1 MNHIFKVV
9 FNPSLGIFVAVPE
22 FAKSRR
28 KSSAATVGSAKS
40 LTFSN
45 KIFSLTALAAGIM
58 LSSSAWAESTLEGTA
73 GNNQQSVAIGY
84 QTTASGDQAT
94 ALAALHFIL
103 ESAVHFENSR
113 VGTNQATNTVGAP
126 NRYTPTIAEE
136 AAVEGALS
144 TVFGTRATASGIASV
159 ALGAETSATNE
170 GSFAA
175 AAGAKSTG
183 VSSVAIGTAAK
194 ASENQAIA
202 IGSNATATGLQSIA
216 IGVGNQVSGNQAG
229 AFGDP
234 SIVAGNASY
243 TFGNDNAVGSTS
255 QNAFVLGHNNQIGAT
270 ATYNANGKLLPALGL
285 TDTAAVNSSTA
296 IGSNNYINTS
306 STYVLGS
313 GINTVTNTATG
324 ARNPIGDTIAN
335 SVYLGDNST
344 AVAGAA
350 VGTKNLAQDGSVGTT
365 TTAGDKGKVEI
376 ATVNGVSY
384 GGFAG
389 ATSDGV
395 ISVGAS
401 GKERRIP
408 NVAAGEISATSTDA
422 INGSQ
427 LYMVAKG
434 TLEQMPV
441 VYTNQNGNK
450 VFKQSD
456 GRFTDANG
464 NAYASANI
472 IASMQNANGSTTAP
486 TVLSNVASNLPATY
500 NNDAYNKNNVPVT
513 KSQTLSDDVNVNN
526 AATIGDVL
534 NAGWNLQGNGNA
546 VDFVKAYDT
555 VNFVDGNATTAT
567 VKATPDGKVSTVKYD
582 VKVDGSTIKIVDGKL
597 TVATA
602 KNYFHINPENREVN
616 AKDTNNLDAVDSVGN
631 ATGAY
636 ALAAGYQAQSSG
648 NSSTAV
654 GKESR
659 AIAAYATAFGN
670 KAWSSG
676 NNSTALGSGSRATGG
691 GSLAVGTAAQSSGN
705 SSTAVG
711 RESQATGDYATA
723 FGNDAWSFGNNGTA
737 LGSGS
742 RAMKGGS
749 LAVGNSAQSQ
759 AFNAAAIGSGAS
771 IYKNGSRAVAIGAQ
785 ANSDHA
791 NAVALGSGSATNA
804 AVGTNNATVNRLT
817 YSGFAGESPIAT
829 VSVGNDTQ
837 KRTITNVAAGRIAA
851 DSTDAING
859 SQLYMTNDVLG
870 NLANSVV
877 KNFGGDAALN
887 PKKQGD
893 IIFTNIGGTGQ
904 NNIHD
909 AIKFATTTVKAG
921 KNTTVNKT
929 NAANEY
935 TVNAWDTTVSAKA
948 NGGVNI
954 TPTINNTNM
963 SRAYELSVNV
973 DNSSIKIVDGKLTVN
988 TDNLPKTKDTVTIV
1002 QSEDKSV
1009 TVSKQTNDQDGNAV
1023 FNIAVAKANVNTD
1036 NSGKIINNNTGNT
1049 FVTGDN
1055 LANALNKAGWNA
1067 TAGSGVNGGK
1077 VSGASSELINFG
1089 ETLTFDAGKNMAL
1102 VQNGNRFTYATKDEV
1117 EFTKVST
1124 NTIEVPVDGGGKV
1137 SINNNGINAGG
1148 KTIGGADN
1156 GLKDKDGNVVNLNDG
1171 NVVKTNVVNVG
1182 DLQTVVNNI
1191 NTDISAAK
1199 TEVQAGSNTQVSST
1213 QGANGQT
1220 VYTVHADKAV
1230 TAAGSGMTVAENT
1243 LSDAN
1248 GTKTTTYTVSANVD
1262 GNTIKIDGGKIT
1274 ANTGKV
1280 SINTDGSIS
1289 VNNADKGKLATVDE
1303 VSNTLN
1309 NAGWNVQG
1317 NGVQKDLVNAGDS
1330 VNFVNGRG
1338 TTVNVEST
1346 NGKNTTIKIDSP
1358 LAYVNSNL
1366 ADQSTPSDTVAIQ
1379 GKGNNPVQISNVASG
1394 VRDDVTVSNPAAP
1407 SAADKTAIA
1416 NAINNAGGNTLNNAV
1431 NVGDLQA
1438 VMQNVNTVVT
1448 KNITN
1453 QVTNNIVNNIIGTD
1467 PILTYDVQGQTE
1479 KHNITLKEAINNMN
1493 AEGIRFFH
1501 TNDGKN
1507 YNSGSFI
1514 NTEDSSAV
1522 GSYATAIGVKS
1533 SASGSNAIAMGNGA
1547 QATGNN
1553 SISIG
1558 TGNLVSG
1565 NNSAAIGDPS
1575 VIQGDNSYSI
1585 GNNNAINQQSQN
1597 VFVMGNNVQI
1607 GSGVGTMQTVA
1618 TMKWDVAA
1626 GKYVQETHQIKVY
1639 DGDMSNAVA
1648 LGNATKV
1655 EVKDGVALGAN
1666 SAATRAGMTATAT
1679 SSAQIGGA
1687 VGTVYNGSTV
1697 FVTPGASAQA
1707 RQEVL
1712 ATAQNTLGAV
1722 AVGSE
1727 TQNRQIT
1734 GVAAG
1739 SRDNDAVNVAQL
1751 RSVQS
1756 ANNNAINYLDQR
1768 IGDVNANANAGTAAA
1783 MATAGLP
1790 QAYLPGKSMIAVG
1803 TSLYRGEMGYAV
1815 GVSSI
1820 SDGGN
1825 WIIKGTA
1832 NGNSRG
1838 HFGASAAIGYQW

>member
-9 FNPSLGIFVAVPE
+9 FNPSLDIFVAVPE
-22 FAKSRR
+22 FAKSQGKQSSFGIARTSLRLFKLTALSAAFAALGVAIPAWAGNNVAGQYNTVGGMGNSIIGNYNVVSPKDGDSVNQSVVIGNSNTVGATVVR
-28 KSSAATVGSAKS
+28 KDESTNGTPYVSVAVVGGDGDARSNVVIGVNNTINSARNSILLGRGVNVAVGANNALAFGLNTRVNAENGVALGAKAAANAQAGDVALGAQSATQTVASTTTATVGSFTYSGFAGTAPTS
-40 LTFSN
+40 TVSIGNSGAERTLTN
-45 KIFSLTALAAGIM
+45 LAAGRI
-58 LSSSAWAESTLEGTA
+58 
-73 GNNQQSVAIGY
+73 
-84 QTTASGDQAT
+84 
-94 ALAALHFIL
+94 AA
-103 ESAVHFENSR
+103 
-113 VGTNQATNTVGAP
+113 
-126 NRYTPTIAEE
+126 
-136 AAVEGALS
+136 
-144 TVFGTRATASGIASV
+144 
-159 ALGAETSATNE
+159 
-170 GSFAA
+170 
-175 AAGAKSTG
+175 
-183 VSSVAIGTAAK
+183 
-194 ASENQAIA
+194 
-202 IGSNATATGLQSIA
+202 
-216 IGVGNQVSGNQAG
+216 
-229 AFGDP
+229 D
-234 SIVAGNASY
+234 
-243 TFGNDNAVGSTS
+243 
-255 QNAFVLGHNNQIGAT
+255 
-270 ATYNANGKLLPALGL
+270 
-285 TDTAAVNSSTA
+285 
-296 IGSNNYINTS
+296 
-306 STYVLGS
+306 
-313 GINTVTNTATG
+313 
-324 ARNPIGDTIAN
+324 
-335 SVYLGDNST
+335 
-344 AVAGAA
+344 
-350 VGTKNLAQDGSVGTT
+350 
-365 TTAGDKGKVEI
+365 
-376 ATVNGVSY
+376 
-384 GGFAG
+384 
-389 ATSDGV
+389 
-395 ISVGAS
+395 
-401 GKERRIP
+401 
-408 NVAAGEISATSTDA
+408 STDA

-427 LYMVAKG
+427 LYM
-434 TLEQMPV
+434 
-441 VYTNQNGNK
+441 TN
-450 VFKQSD
+450 
-456 GRFTDANG
+456 
-464 NAYASANI
+464 
-472 IASMQNANGSTTAP
+472 
-486 TVLSNVASNLPATY
+486 
-500 NNDAYNKNNVPVT
+500 
-513 KSQTLSDDVNVNN
+513 
-526 AATIGDVL
+526 DVL
-534 NAGWNLQGNGNA
+534 GNLANSVVENFGGDAALNPKKQGDITFTNIGGTGQNNIHDA
-546 VDFVKAYDT
+546 IKF
-555 VNFVDGNATTAT
+555 ATTT
-567 VKATPDGKVSTVKYD
+567 VKAGSNTTVNKTKAANEYTVNAWDTTVSAKTNGGVNITPTINGTDMTRAYELSVN
-582 VKVDGSTIKIVDGKL
+582 VDNSSIKIVDGKL

-676 NNSTALGSGSRATGG
+676 NNSTALGSGSRAMKE
-691 GSLAVGTAAQSSGN
+691 GSLAVGVAAQSSGN
-705 SSTAVG
+705 RSTAVG

-759 AFNAAAIGSGAS
+759 AFTATAIGSGAS
-771 IYKNGSRAVAIGAQ
+771 IYENGSRAVAIGAQ
-785 ANSDHA
+785 ANSNHA
-791 NAVALGSGSATNA
+791 NAVALGSGSATDA
-804 AVGTNNATVNRLT
+804 AVGTNNATVGSFT
-817 YSGFAGESPIAT
+817 YSGFAGNAPTST
-829 VSVGNDTQ
+829 VSIGNSGAE
-837 KRTITNVAAGRIAA
+837 RTLTNLAAGRIAA

-877 KNFGGDAALN
+877 ENFGGDAALN

-893 IIFTNIGGTGQ
+893 ITFTNIGGTGQ

-921 KNTTVNKT
+921 SNTTVNKT
-929 NAANEY
+929 KAANEY
-935 TVNAWDTTVSAKA
+935 TVNAWDTTVSAKT

-954 TPTINNTNM
+954 TPTINGTDM
-963 SRAYELSVNV
+963 TRAYELSVNV

-988 TDNLPKTKDTVTIV
+988 TDSLPKTKDTVTIV

-1023 FNIAVAKANVNTD
+1023 FDIAVAKANVNTD

-1055 LANALNKAGWNA
+1055 LADALNKAGWNA
-1067 TAGSGVNGGK
+1067 TAGSGVNGGT

-1117 EFTKVST
+1117 NFNSV
-1124 NTIEVPVDGGGKV
+1124 TIPTDITGQSVV
-1137 SINNNGINAGG
+1137 INKDGINAGG
-1148 KTIGGADN
+1148 KTIGGADS
-1156 GLKDKDGNVVNLNDG
+1156 GLKDKDGNVVDLNDG

-1280 SINTDGSIS
+1280 SINTDGSTT

-1317 NGVQKDLVNAGDS
+1317 NGVQKDLINAGNS

-1338 TTVNVEST
+1338 TTVSVDNT
-1346 NGKNTTIKIDSP
+1346 DGKNTTIKVDSP

-1394 VRDDVTVSNPAAP
+1394 VREDVTVSNPAAP

-1479 KHNITLKEAINNMN
+1479 KRNITLKEAINNMN

-1618 TMKWDVAA
+1618 TMKWDAAA

-1687 VGTVYNGSTV
+1687 VGTVYKGSTV

-1803 TSLYRGEMGYAV
+1803 TSVYRGEMGYAL

>member
-22 FAKSRR
+22 FAKSQG
-28 KSSAATVGSAKS
+28 KQSSFGIARTSLRLFKLTALSAAFAALGVAIPAWAGNNVAGQSNTVGGMGNSIVGNFNVVSPDGDSVNQSVVIGNSNTVGATAVREDETTNGTPYVGAATTVGGDGDARSNVVIGVNNTINSARNSILLGRGVNVAVGANNALAFGLNTRVNAENGVALGANAAAAQAGDVALGAQSATQTVASTTTATVGSFTYSGFAGTAPTS
-40 LTFSN
+40 TVSIGNSGAERTLTN
-45 KIFSLTALAAGIM
+45 LAAG
-58 LSSSAWAESTLEGTA
+58 
-73 GNNQQSVAIGY
+73 
-84 QTTASGDQAT
+84 
-94 ALAALHFIL
+94 
-103 ESAVHFENSR
+103 
-113 VGTNQATNTVGAP
+113 
-126 NRYTPTIAEE
+126 
-136 AAVEGALS
+136 
-144 TVFGTRATASGIASV
+144 
-159 ALGAETSATNE
+159 
-170 GSFAA
+170 
-175 AAGAKSTG
+175 
-183 VSSVAIGTAAK
+183 
-194 ASENQAIA
+194 
-202 IGSNATATGLQSIA
+202 
-216 IGVGNQVSGNQAG
+216 
-229 AFGDP
+229 
-234 SIVAGNASY
+234 
-243 TFGNDNAVGSTS
+243 
-255 QNAFVLGHNNQIGAT
+255 
-270 ATYNANGKLLPALGL
+270 
-285 TDTAAVNSSTA
+285 
-296 IGSNNYINTS
+296 
-306 STYVLGS
+306 
-313 GINTVTNTATG
+313 
-324 ARNPIGDTIAN
+324 
-335 SVYLGDNST
+335 
-344 AVAGAA
+344 
-350 VGTKNLAQDGSVGTT
+350 
-365 TTAGDKGKVEI
+365 
-376 ATVNGVSY
+376 
-384 GGFAG
+384 
-389 ATSDGV
+389 
-395 ISVGAS
+395 
-401 GKERRIP
+401 RIT
-408 NVAAGEISATSTDA
+408 ATSTDA

-427 LYMVAKG
+427 LYMTNDILSNLASS
-434 TLEQMPV
+434 V
-441 VYTNQNGNK
+441 VENFG
-450 VFKQSD
+450 
-456 GRFTDANG
+456 G
-464 NAYASANI
+464 NAALNPKKQGDI
-472 IASMQNANGSTTAP
+472 TFTN
-486 TVLSNVASNLPATY
+486 
-500 NNDAYNKNNVPVT
+500 
-513 KSQTLSDDVNVNN
+513 
-526 AATIGDVL
+526 IGDTGQ
-534 NAGWNLQGNGNA
+534 NNIHDAIK
-546 VDFVKAYDT
+546 F
-555 VNFVDGNATTAT
+555 ATTT
-567 VKATPDGKVSTVKYD
+567 VKAGNNTTVNKTKTANEYTVNAWDTTVSAKNNGGVNITPTINDTNMTRAYELSVN
-582 VKVDGSTIKIVDGKL
+582 VDNSSIKIVDGKL

-616 AKDTNNLDAVDSVGN
+616 ATDTNNLDAVDSVGN

-654 GKESR
+654 GKGSR

-670 KAWSSG
+670 EAWSFG

-691 GSLAVGTAAQSSGN
+691 DSLAVGVAAQSSGN
-705 SSTAVG
+705 RSTAVG
-711 RESQATGDYATA
+711 KESQAKGNYATA

-742 RAMKGGS
+742 RAIGGGS
-749 LAVGNSAQSQ
+749 LAVGASAQSQ
-759 AFNAAAIGSGAS
+759 AFHAAAIGSGAS
-771 IYKNGSRAVAIGAQ
+771 IYKNGSRAVAIGTQ
-785 ANSDHA
+785 ASSNHA

-804 AVGTNNATVNRLT
+804 AVGTNKATVNSLT
-817 YSGFAGESPIAT
+817 YSGFAGGVSPIAT

-859 SQLYMTNDVLG
+859 SQLYATQNVLG
-870 NLANSVV
+870 NVA
-877 KNFGGDAALN
+877 KTTKDIIGGNTTLN
-887 PKKQGD
+887 PNTGELSV
-893 IIFTNIGGTGQ
+893 TNIGNTGK

-921 KNTTVNKT
+921 NNTTVNKT
-929 NAANEY
+929 KTANEY
-935 TVNAWDTTVSAKA
+935 TVNAWDTTVSAKN

-954 TPTINNTNM
+954 TPTINDTNM
-963 SRAYELSVNV
+963 TRAYELSVNV

-988 TDNLPKTKDTVTIV
+988 TDNLPKIKDTVTIV

-1023 FNIAVAKANVNTD
+1023 FDIAVAKANVNTD

-1055 LANALNKAGWNA
+1055 LANVLNQVGWNA

-1148 KTIGGADN
+1148 KTITGADS
-1156 GLKDKDGNVVNLNDG
+1156 GLKDKDGNAVNLNDA

-1280 SINTDGSIS
+1280 SSNTDGSTS

-1309 NAGWNVQG
+1309 NVGWNVQG

-1338 TTVNVEST
+1338 TTVNVENT
-1346 NGKNTTIKIDSP
+1346 NGKNTTIKVDSP
-1358 LAYVNSNL
+1358 LAYINSNL

-1607 GSGVGTMQTVA
+1607 GNGIGTMQTVA
-1618 TMKWDVAA
+1618 TMKWDAAA

-1687 VGTVYNGSTV
+1687 VGTVYQGSTV

-1756 ANNNAINYLDQR
+1756 ANNNAINYLVQR

-1790 QAYLPGKSMIAVG
+1790 QAYLPGKNMIAVG
-1803 TSLYRGEMGYAV
+1803 TSVYRGEMGYAV

>member
-9 FNPSLGIFVAVPE
+9 FNPSLDIFVAVPE
-22 FAKSRR
+22 FAKSQGKQSSFGIARTSLRLFKLTALSAAFAALGVAIPAWAGNNVAGQYNTVGGMGNSIIGNYNVVSPKDGDSVNQSVVIGNSNTVGATVVR
-28 KSSAATVGSAKS
+28 KDESTNGTPYVSVAVVGGDGDARSNVVIGVNNTINSARNSILLGRGVNVAVGANNALAFGLNTRVNAENGVALGAKAAANAQAGDVALGAQSATQTVASTTTATVGSFTYSGFAGTAPTS
-40 LTFSN
+40 TVSIGNSGAERTLTN
-45 KIFSLTALAAGIM
+45 LAAGRI
-58 LSSSAWAESTLEGTA
+58 
-73 GNNQQSVAIGY
+73 
-84 QTTASGDQAT
+84 
-94 ALAALHFIL
+94 AA
-103 ESAVHFENSR
+103 
-113 VGTNQATNTVGAP
+113 
-126 NRYTPTIAEE
+126 
-136 AAVEGALS
+136 
-144 TVFGTRATASGIASV
+144 
-159 ALGAETSATNE
+159 
-170 GSFAA
+170 
-175 AAGAKSTG
+175 
-183 VSSVAIGTAAK
+183 
-194 ASENQAIA
+194 
-202 IGSNATATGLQSIA
+202 
-216 IGVGNQVSGNQAG
+216 
-229 AFGDP
+229 D
-234 SIVAGNASY
+234 
-243 TFGNDNAVGSTS
+243 
-255 QNAFVLGHNNQIGAT
+255 
-270 ATYNANGKLLPALGL
+270 
-285 TDTAAVNSSTA
+285 
-296 IGSNNYINTS
+296 
-306 STYVLGS
+306 
-313 GINTVTNTATG
+313 
-324 ARNPIGDTIAN
+324 
-335 SVYLGDNST
+335 
-344 AVAGAA
+344 
-350 VGTKNLAQDGSVGTT
+350 
-365 TTAGDKGKVEI
+365 
-376 ATVNGVSY
+376 
-384 GGFAG
+384 
-389 ATSDGV
+389 
-395 ISVGAS
+395 
-401 GKERRIP
+401 
-408 NVAAGEISATSTDA
+408 STDA

-427 LYMVAKG
+427 LYM
-434 TLEQMPV
+434 
-441 VYTNQNGNK
+441 TN
-450 VFKQSD
+450 
-456 GRFTDANG
+456 
-464 NAYASANI
+464 
-472 IASMQNANGSTTAP
+472 
-486 TVLSNVASNLPATY
+486 
-500 NNDAYNKNNVPVT
+500 
-513 KSQTLSDDVNVNN
+513 
-526 AATIGDVL
+526 DVL
-534 NAGWNLQGNGNA
+534 GNLANSVVKNFGGDAALNPKKQGDITFTNIGGTGQNNIHDA
-546 VDFVKAYDT
+546 IKF
-555 VNFVDGNATTAT
+555 ATTT
-567 VKATPDGKVSTVKYD
+567 VKAGNNTTVNKAKAANEYTVNAWDTTVSAKTDGGVNITPTINDTNMSRAYELSVN
-582 VKVDGSTIKIVDGKL
+582 VDNSSIKIVDGKL

-676 NNSTALGSGSRATGG
+676 NNSTALGSGSRAMKE
-691 GSLAVGTAAQSSGN
+691 GSLAVGVAAQSSGN
-705 SSTAVG
+705 RSTAVG

-759 AFNAAAIGSGAS
+759 AFTATAIGSGAS
-771 IYKNGSRAVAIGAQ
+771 IYENGSRAVAIGAQ
-785 ANSDHA
+785 ANSNHA
-791 NAVALGSGSATNA
+791 NAVALGSGSATDA
-804 AVGTNNATVNRLT
+804 AVGTNNATVGSFT
-817 YSGFAGESPIAT
+817 YSGFAGNAPTST
-829 VSVGNDTQ
+829 VSIGNSGAE
-837 KRTITNVAAGRIAA
+837 RTLTNLAAGRIAA

-877 KNFGGDAALN
+877 ENFGGDAALN

-893 IIFTNIGGTGQ
+893 ITFTNIGGTGQ

-921 KNTTVNKT
+921 SNTTVNKT
-929 NAANEY
+929 KAANEY
-935 TVNAWDTTVSAKA
+935 TVNAWDTTVSAKT

-954 TPTINNTNM
+954 TPTINGTDM
-963 SRAYELSVNV
+963 TRAYELSVNV

-988 TDNLPKTKDTVTIV
+988 TDSLPKTKDTVTIV

-1023 FNIAVAKANVNTD
+1023 FDIAVAKANVNTD

-1055 LANALNKAGWNA
+1055 LADALNKAGWNA
-1067 TAGSGVNGGK
+1067 TAGSGVNGGT

-1117 EFTKVST
+1117 NFNSV
-1124 NTIEVPVDGGGKV
+1124 TIPTDITGQSVV
-1137 SINNNGINAGG
+1137 INKDGINAGG
-1148 KTIGGADN
+1148 KTIGGADS
-1156 GLKDKDGNVVNLNDG
+1156 GLKDKDGNVVDLNDG

-1280 SINTDGSIS
+1280 SINTDGSTT

-1317 NGVQKDLVNAGDS
+1317 NGVQKDLINAGNS

-1338 TTVNVEST
+1338 TTVSVDNT
-1346 NGKNTTIKIDSP
+1346 DGKNTTIKVDSP

-1394 VRDDVTVSNPAAP
+1394 VREDVTVSNPAAP

-1479 KHNITLKEAINNMN
+1479 KRNITLKEAINNMN

-1618 TMKWDVAA
+1618 TMKWDAAA

-1687 VGTVYNGSTV
+1687 VGTVYKGSTV

-1803 TSLYRGEMGYAV
+1803 TSVYRGEMGYAL

>member
-9 FNPSLGIFVAVPE
+9 FNPSLDIFVAVPE
-22 FAKSRR
+22 FAKSQGKQSSFGIARTSLRLFKLTALSAAFAALGVAIPAWAGNNVAGQYNTVGGMGNSIIGNYNVVSPKDGDSVNQSVVIGNSNTVGATVVR
-28 KSSAATVGSAKS
+28 KDESTNGTPYVSVAVVGGDGDARSNVVIGVNNTINSARNSILLGRGVNVAVGANNALAFGLNTRVNAENGVALGAKAAANAQAGDVALGAQSATQTVASTTTATVGSFTYSGFAGTAPTS
-40 LTFSN
+40 TVSIGNSGAERTLTN
-45 KIFSLTALAAGIM
+45 LAAGRI
-58 LSSSAWAESTLEGTA
+58 
-73 GNNQQSVAIGY
+73 
-84 QTTASGDQAT
+84 
-94 ALAALHFIL
+94 AA
-103 ESAVHFENSR
+103 
-113 VGTNQATNTVGAP
+113 
-126 NRYTPTIAEE
+126 
-136 AAVEGALS
+136 
-144 TVFGTRATASGIASV
+144 
-159 ALGAETSATNE
+159 
-170 GSFAA
+170 
-175 AAGAKSTG
+175 
-183 VSSVAIGTAAK
+183 
-194 ASENQAIA
+194 
-202 IGSNATATGLQSIA
+202 
-216 IGVGNQVSGNQAG
+216 
-229 AFGDP
+229 D
-234 SIVAGNASY
+234 
-243 TFGNDNAVGSTS
+243 
-255 QNAFVLGHNNQIGAT
+255 
-270 ATYNANGKLLPALGL
+270 
-285 TDTAAVNSSTA
+285 
-296 IGSNNYINTS
+296 
-306 STYVLGS
+306 
-313 GINTVTNTATG
+313 
-324 ARNPIGDTIAN
+324 
-335 SVYLGDNST
+335 
-344 AVAGAA
+344 
-350 VGTKNLAQDGSVGTT
+350 
-365 TTAGDKGKVEI
+365 
-376 ATVNGVSY
+376 
-384 GGFAG
+384 
-389 ATSDGV
+389 
-395 ISVGAS
+395 
-401 GKERRIP
+401 
-408 NVAAGEISATSTDA
+408 STDA

-427 LYMVAKG
+427 LYM
-434 TLEQMPV
+434 
-441 VYTNQNGNK
+441 TN
-450 VFKQSD
+450 
-456 GRFTDANG
+456 
-464 NAYASANI
+464 
-472 IASMQNANGSTTAP
+472 
-486 TVLSNVASNLPATY
+486 
-500 NNDAYNKNNVPVT
+500 
-513 KSQTLSDDVNVNN
+513 
-526 AATIGDVL
+526 DVL
-534 NAGWNLQGNGNA
+534 GNLANSVVENFGGDAALNPKKQGDITFTNIGGTGQNNIHDA
-546 VDFVKAYDT
+546 IKF
-555 VNFVDGNATTAT
+555 ATTT
-567 VKATPDGKVSTVKYD
+567 VKAGNNTTVNKAKAANEYTVNAWDTTVSAKTDGGVNITPTINDTNMSRAYELSVN
-582 VKVDGSTIKIVDGKL
+582 VDNSSIKIVDGKL

-676 NNSTALGSGSRATGG
+676 NNSTALGSGSRAMKE
-691 GSLAVGTAAQSSGN
+691 GSLAVGVAAQSSGN
-705 SSTAVG
+705 RSTAVG

-759 AFNAAAIGSGAS
+759 AFTATAIGSGAS
-771 IYKNGSRAVAIGAQ
+771 IYENGSRAVAIGAQ
-785 ANSDHA
+785 ANSNHA
-791 NAVALGSGSATNA
+791 NAVALGSGSATDA
-804 AVGTNNATVNRLT
+804 AVGTNNATVGSFT
-817 YSGFAGESPIAT
+817 YSGFAGNAPTST
-829 VSVGNDTQ
+829 VSIGNSGAE
-837 KRTITNVAAGRIAA
+837 RTLTNLAAGRIAA

-877 KNFGGDAALN
+877 ENFGGDAALN

-893 IIFTNIGGTGQ
+893 ITFTNIGGTGQ

-921 KNTTVNKT
+921 NNTTVNKAK
-929 NAANEY
+929 AANEY
-935 TVNAWDTTVSAKA
+935 TVNAWDTTVSAKTD
-948 NGGVNI
+948 GGVNI
-954 TPTINNTNM
+954 TPTINDTNM

-988 TDNLPKTKDTVTIV
+988 TDSLPKTKDTVTIV

-1023 FNIAVAKANVNTD
+1023 FDIAVAKANVNTD

-1055 LANALNKAGWNA
+1055 LADALNKAGWNA
-1067 TAGSGVNGGK
+1067 TAGSGVNGGT

-1117 EFTKVST
+1117 NFNSV
-1124 NTIEVPVDGGGKV
+1124 TIPTDITGQSVV
-1137 SINNNGINAGG
+1137 INKDGINAGG
-1148 KTIGGADN
+1148 KTIGGADS
-1156 GLKDKDGNVVNLNDG
+1156 GLKDKDGNVVDLNDG

-1280 SINTDGSIS
+1280 SINTDGSTT

-1317 NGVQKDLVNAGDS
+1317 NGVQKDLINAGNS

-1338 TTVNVEST
+1338 TTVSVDNT
-1346 NGKNTTIKIDSP
+1346 DGKNTTIKVDSP

-1394 VRDDVTVSNPAAP
+1394 VREDVTVSNPAAP

-1479 KHNITLKEAINNMN
+1479 KRNITLKEAINNMN

-1618 TMKWDVAA
+1618 TMKWDAAA

-1687 VGTVYNGSTV
+1687 VGTVYKGSTV

-1803 TSLYRGEMGYAV
+1803 TSVYRGEMGYAL

>member
-22 FAKSRR
+22 FAKSQG
-28 KSSAATVGSAKS
+28 KQSSFGIARTSLRLFKLTALSAAFAALGVAIPAWAGNNATGNNATGNDATGNNATGNFNTVGGAGNSIVGNYNVVSPNGDSVSQSVVIGSSNTVGATAVRGKETYVGTPYSGAATVGGGNDARNNVVIGVNNTINSARNS
-40 LTFSN
+40 ILLGRGVN
-45 KIFSLTALAAGIM
+45 VAVGANNALAFG
-58 LSSSAWAESTLEGTA
+58 LNTRVNAENG
-73 GNNQQSVAIGY
+73 
-84 QTTASGDQAT
+84 
-94 ALAALHFIL
+94 
-103 ESAVHFENSR
+103 
-113 VGTNQATNTVGAP
+113 
-126 NRYTPTIAEE
+126 
-136 AAVEGALS
+136 
-144 TVFGTRATASGIASV
+144 V
-159 ALGAETSATNE
+159 ALGAKAAANAQAGDVALGAQSATQ
-170 GSFAA
+170 
-175 AAGAKSTG
+175 T
-183 VSSVAIGTAAK
+183 VA
-194 ASENQAIA
+194 S
-202 IGSNATATGLQSIA
+202 
-216 IGVGNQVSGNQAG
+216 
-229 AFGDP
+229 
-234 SIVAGNASY
+234 
-243 TFGNDNAVGSTS
+243 
-255 QNAFVLGHNNQIGAT
+255 
-270 ATYNANGKLLPALGL
+270 
-285 TDTAAVNSSTA
+285 
-296 IGSNNYINTS
+296 
-306 STYVLGS
+306 
-313 GINTVTNTATG
+313 
-324 ARNPIGDTIAN
+324 
-335 SVYLGDNST
+335 
-344 AVAGAA
+344 
-350 VGTKNLAQDGSVGTT
+350 T
-365 TTAGDKGKVEI
+365 TTA
-376 ATVNGVSY
+376 TVGSFTY
-384 GGFAG
+384 SGFAG
-389 ATSDGV
+389 TAPTSTVSIGN
-395 ISVGAS
+395 SGA
-401 GKERRIP
+401 ERTLT
-408 NVAAGEISATSTDA
+408 NLAAGRIAATSTDA

-427 LYMVAKG
+427 LYMTNDVLGSLANS
-434 TLEQMPV
+434 V
-441 VYTNQNGNK
+441 VENFG
-450 VFKQSD
+450 
-456 GRFTDANG
+456 G
-464 NAYASANI
+464 NAALNPKKQGDIIFTNI
-472 IASMQNANGSTTAP
+472 GGTGQNNIH
-486 TVLSNVASNLPATY
+486 
-500 NNDAYNKNNVPVT
+500 DAIK
-513 KSQTLSDDVNVNN
+513 
-526 AATIGDVL
+526 
-534 NAGWNLQGNGNA
+534 
-546 VDFVKAYDT
+546 F
-555 VNFVDGNATTAT
+555 ATTT
-567 VKATPDGKVSTVKYD
+567 VKAGNNTTVNKANAANEYTVNAWDTTVSAKNNGGVNITPTINDTNMTRAYELSVN
-582 VKVDGSTIKIVDGKL
+582 VDNSSIKIVDGKL

-602 KNYFHINPENREVN
+602 KNYFHINPENREALVSN
-616 AKDTNNLDAVDSVGN
+616 PNNLDAVDSVGN

-654 GKESR
+654 GKGSR

-670 KAWSSG
+670 EAWSFGNNSTALGSGSRATGGDSLAVGVAAQSSGNSSTAVGRESQAKGNYATAFGNKAWSTA
-676 NNSTALGSGSRATGG
+676 NNGTALGSGSRATGG
-691 GSLAVGTAAQSSGN
+691 GSLAVGA
-705 SSTAVG
+705 
-711 RESQATGDYATA
+711 
-723 FGNDAWSFGNNGTA
+723 
-737 LGSGS
+737 
-742 RAMKGGS
+742 
-749 LAVGNSAQSQ
+749 SAQSQ
-759 AFNAAAIGSGAS
+759 AFTATAIGSGAS
-771 IYKNGSRAVAIGAQ
+771 IYENGSRAVAIGAQ

-791 NAVALGSGSATNA
+791 NAVALGSGSATDA
-804 AVGTNNATVNRLT
+804 VVGTNKATVNRLT
-817 YSGFAGESPIAT
+817 YSGFAGVSPIAT
-829 VSVGNDTQ
+829 VSIGNSGAE
-837 KRTITNVAAGRIAA
+837 RTLTNLAAGRITA

-877 KNFGGDAALN
+877 KNFGGNAALN

-935 TVNAWDTTVSAKA
+935 TVNAWDTTVSAKT

-973 DNSSIKIVDGKLTVN
+973 DNSSIKIVNGKLTVN
-988 TDNLPKTKDTVTIV
+988 TDNLPKIKDTVTIV

-1023 FNIAVAKANVNTD
+1023 FDIAVAKANVNTD

-1148 KTIGGADN
+1148 KTIGGADS
-1156 GLKDKDGNVVNLNDG
+1156 GLKDKDGNVVNLNDA

-1280 SINTDGSIS
+1280 SINTDGSTT
-1289 VNNADKGKLATVDE
+1289 VNNADKGKLANVDE
-1303 VSNTLN
+1303 VSNALN

-1317 NGVQKDLVNAGDS
+1317 NGVQKDLVNAGNS

-1338 TTVNVEST
+1338 TTVSVDNT
-1346 NGKNTTIKIDSP
+1346 DGKNTTIKIDSP

-1407 SAADKTAIA
+1407 SAADKTTIA
-1416 NAINNAGGNTLNNAV
+1416 NAINNAGGNTLNNVV

-1479 KHNITLKEAINNMN
+1479 KRNITLKEAINNMN

-1618 TMKWDVAA
+1618 TMKWDAAA

-1687 VGTVYNGSTV
+1687 VGTVYKGSTV

-1803 TSLYRGEMGYAV
+1803 TSVYRGEMGYAV

>member
-22 FAKSRR
+22 FAKSQG
-28 KSSAATVGSAKS
+28 KQSSFGIARTSLRLFKLTALSAAFAALGVAIPAWAGNNATGNNATGNNATGNNATGNFNTVGGAGNSIVGNFNVVSPKGDSVNQSVVIGNSNTVGAKAVRGNETDSGTPYSGAASVGDSGDARNNVVIGVNNTINSARNSILLGRGVNVAVGANNALAFGLNTRVNAENGVALGANAAANAQAGDVALGAQSATQTVASTTTATVGSFTYSGFAGTAPTS
-40 LTFSN
+40 TVSIGNSGAERTLTN
-45 KIFSLTALAAGIM
+45 LAAG
-58 LSSSAWAESTLEGTA
+58 
-73 GNNQQSVAIGY
+73 
-84 QTTASGDQAT
+84 
-94 ALAALHFIL
+94 
-103 ESAVHFENSR
+103 R
-113 VGTNQATNTVGAP
+113 
-126 NRYTPTIAEE
+126 IA
-136 AAVEGALS
+136 
-144 TVFGTRATASGIASV
+144 
-159 ALGAETSATNE
+159 
-170 GSFAA
+170 
-175 AAGAKSTG
+175 
-183 VSSVAIGTAAK
+183 
-194 ASENQAIA
+194 
-202 IGSNATATGLQSIA
+202 
-216 IGVGNQVSGNQAG
+216 
-229 AFGDP
+229 
-234 SIVAGNASY
+234 
-243 TFGNDNAVGSTS
+243 
-255 QNAFVLGHNNQIGAT
+255 
-270 ATYNANGKLLPALGL
+270 
-285 TDTAAVNSSTA
+285 
-296 IGSNNYINTS
+296 
-306 STYVLGS
+306 
-313 GINTVTNTATG
+313 
-324 ARNPIGDTIAN
+324 
-335 SVYLGDNST
+335 
-344 AVAGAA
+344 
-350 VGTKNLAQDGSVGTT
+350 
-365 TTAGDKGKVEI
+365 
-376 ATVNGVSY
+376 
-384 GGFAG
+384 
-389 ATSDGV
+389 
-395 ISVGAS
+395 
-401 GKERRIP
+401 
-408 NVAAGEISATSTDA
+408 ATSTDA

-427 LYMVAKG
+427 LYMTNDILSNLASS
-434 TLEQMPV
+434 V
-441 VYTNQNGNK
+441 VENFG
-450 VFKQSD
+450 
-456 GRFTDANG
+456 G
-464 NAYASANI
+464 NAALN
-472 IASMQNANGSTTAP
+472 P
-486 TVLSNVASNLPATY
+486 
-500 NNDAYNKNNVPVT
+500 NKQGDITFTN
-513 KSQTLSDDVNVNN
+513 
-526 AATIGDVL
+526 IGDTGQ
-534 NAGWNLQGNGNA
+534 NNIHDAIK
-546 VDFVKAYDT
+546 F
-555 VNFVDGNATTAT
+555 ATTT
-567 VKATPDGKVSTVKYD
+567 VKAGNNTTVNKANAANEYTVNAWDTTVSAKTNGGVNITPTINNTNMTRAYELSVN
-582 VKVDGSTIKIVDGKL
+582 VDNSSIKIVDGKL

-654 GKESR
+654 GKGSR

-670 KAWSSG
+670 KAWSFG

-691 GSLAVGTAAQSSGN
+691 GSLAVGVAAQSSGN

-711 RESQATGDYATA
+711 KESQATGDYATA
-723 FGNDAWSFGNNGTA
+723 FGNDAWSSGNNGTA

-742 RAMKGGS
+742 RAMGGGS
-749 LAVGNSAQSQ
+749 LAVGASAQSQ
-759 AFNAAAIGSGAS
+759 AFNATAIGSGAS

-804 AVGTNNATVNRLT
+804 AVGTNNATVNSLT
-817 YSGFAGESPIAT
+817 YSGFAGGVSPIAT

-837 KRTITNVAAGRIAA
+837 KRTITNVAAGRITA

-877 KNFGGDAALN
+877 KNFGGNAALN

-921 KNTTVNKT
+921 NNTTINKT

-935 TVNAWDTTVSAKA
+935 TVNAWDTTVSAKT

-963 SRAYELSVNV
+963 TRAYELSVNV

-1023 FNIAVAKANVNTD
+1023 FDIAVAKANVNTD

-1055 LANALNKAGWNA
+1055 LANVLNQVGWNA

-1117 EFTKVST
+1117 NFNSV
-1124 NTIEVPVDGGGKV
+1124 TIPTDITGQSVV
-1137 SINNNGINAGG
+1137 INKNGINAGG
-1148 KTIGGADN
+1148 KTIGGADS

-1262 GNTIKIDGGKIT
+1262 GNTIKIDGGKIS

-1280 SINTDGSIS
+1280 SINADGSTT

-1303 VSNTLN
+1303 VSNALN

-1317 NGVQKDLVNAGDS
+1317 NGTQKDLVNAGDS

-1338 TTVNVEST
+1338 TTVNVENT
-1346 NGKNTTIKIDSP
+1346 NGKNTTIKVDSP

-1394 VRDDVTVSNPAAP
+1394 VRDDLTVSNPAAP

-1607 GSGVGTMQTVA
+1607 GSGVGTTQAVA
-1618 TMKWDVAA
+1618 TIKWDAA
-1626 GKYVQETHQIKVY
+1626 TNTYVTETHQVKVY

-1687 VGTVYNGSTV
+1687 VGTVYKGSTV

-1803 TSLYRGEMGYAV
+1803 TSVYRGEMGYAV

>member
-22 FAKSRR
+22 FAKSQG
-28 KSSAATVGSAKS
+28 KQSSFGIARTSLRLFKLTALSAAFAALGVAIPAWAGNNATGNDATGNNATGNFNTVGGAGNSIVGNYNVVSPDGDSVNQSVVIGNSNTVGATAVRGNETDSGTPYSGAASVGDKGDARNNVVIGVNNTINSARNSILLGRGVNVAVGANNALAFGLNTRVNAENGVALGAKAAANAQAGDVALGAQSATQTVASTTTATVGS
-40 LTFSN
+40 F
-45 KIFSLTALAAGIM
+45 
-58 LSSSAWAESTLEGTA
+58 
-73 GNNQQSVAIGY
+73 
-84 QTTASGDQAT
+84 
-94 ALAALHFIL
+94 
-103 ESAVHFENSR
+103 
-113 VGTNQATNTVGAP
+113 
-126 NRYTPTIAEE
+126 
-136 AAVEGALS
+136 
-144 TVFGTRATASGIASV
+144 
-159 ALGAETSATNE
+159 
-170 GSFAA
+170 
-175 AAGAKSTG
+175 
-183 VSSVAIGTAAK
+183 
-194 ASENQAIA
+194 
-202 IGSNATATGLQSIA
+202 
-216 IGVGNQVSGNQAG
+216 
-229 AFGDP
+229 
-234 SIVAGNASY
+234 
-243 TFGNDNAVGSTS
+243 
-255 QNAFVLGHNNQIGAT
+255 
-270 ATYNANGKLLPALGL
+270 
-285 TDTAAVNSSTA
+285 
-296 IGSNNYINTS
+296 
-306 STYVLGS
+306 
-313 GINTVTNTATG
+313 
-324 ARNPIGDTIAN
+324 
-335 SVYLGDNST
+335 
-344 AVAGAA
+344 
-350 VGTKNLAQDGSVGTT
+350 
-365 TTAGDKGKVEI
+365 
-376 ATVNGVSY
+376 
-384 GGFAG
+384 
-389 ATSDGV
+389 
-395 ISVGAS
+395 
-401 GKERRIP
+401 
-408 NVAAGEISATSTDA
+408 
-422 INGSQ
+422 
-427 LYMVAKG
+427 
-434 TLEQMPV
+434 
-441 VYTNQNGNK
+441 
-450 VFKQSD
+450 
-456 GRFTDANG
+456 
-464 NAYASANI
+464 
-472 IASMQNANGSTTAP
+472 
-486 TVLSNVASNLPATY
+486 
-500 NNDAYNKNNVPVT
+500 
-513 KSQTLSDDVNVNN
+513 
-526 AATIGDVL
+526 
-534 NAGWNLQGNGNA
+534 
-546 VDFVKAYDT
+546 
-555 VNFVDGNATTAT
+555 
-567 VKATPDGKVSTVKYD
+567 
-582 VKVDGSTIKIVDGKL
+582 
-597 TVATA
+597 
-602 KNYFHINPENREVN
+602 
-616 AKDTNNLDAVDSVGN
+616 
-631 ATGAY
+631 
-636 ALAAGYQAQSSG
+636 
-648 NSSTAV
+648 
-654 GKESR
+654 
-659 AIAAYATAFGN
+659 
-670 KAWSSG
+670 
-676 NNSTALGSGSRATGG
+676 
-691 GSLAVGTAAQSSGN
+691 
-705 SSTAVG
+705 
-711 RESQATGDYATA
+711 
-723 FGNDAWSFGNNGTA
+723 
-737 LGSGS
+737 
-742 RAMKGGS
+742 
-749 LAVGNSAQSQ
+749 
-759 AFNAAAIGSGAS
+759 
-771 IYKNGSRAVAIGAQ
+771 
-785 ANSDHA
+785 
-791 NAVALGSGSATNA
+791 
-804 AVGTNNATVNRLT
+804 T
-817 YSGFAGESPIAT
+817 YSGFAGTAPTST
-829 VSVGNDTQ
+829 VSIGNSGAE
-837 KRTITNVAAGRIAA
+837 RTLTNLAAGRIAA
-851 DSTDAING
+851 TSTDAING

-893 IIFTNIGGTGQ
+893 ITFTNIGGTGQ
-904 NNIHD
+904 NNIHDAIKFATTTVKAGNNTTVNKAKTANEYTVNAWDTTVSAKNNGGVNITSAINDTNMTRAYELSVNVDNSSIKIVDGKLTVATAKNYFHINPENREVDAKDTNNLDAVDSVGNATGAYALAAGYQAQSSGNRSTAVGKGSRAIAAYATAFGNEAWSFGNNSTALGSGSRATGGDSLAVGVAAQSSGNRSTAVGKESQAKGNYATAFGNDAWSFGNNGTALGSGSRAIGGGSLAVGASAQSQAFHAAAIGSGASIYKNGSRAVAIGTQASSNHANAVALGSGSATNAAVGTNKATVNSLTYSGFAGGVSPIATVSVGNDTQKRTITNVAAGRIAADSTDAINGSQLYATQNVLGNVAKTTKDIIGGNTTLNPNTGELSVTNIGNTGKNNIHD

-935 TVNAWDTTVSAKA
+935 TVNAWDTTVSAKT

-954 TPTINNTNM
+954 TPTINDTNM
-963 SRAYELSVNV
+963 TRAYELSVNV

-988 TDNLPKTKDTVTIV
+988 TDSLPKTKDTVTVV
-1002 QSEDKSV
+1002 QSDDNSISV
-1009 TVSKQTNDQDGNAV
+1009 TPKAKDGDGNTV
-1023 FNIAVAKANVNTD
+1023 FDIAVAKANVNTD

-1055 LANALNKAGWNA
+1055 LADALNKAGWNA

-1102 VQNGNRFTYATKDEV
+1102 VQNGSRFTYATKDEV
-1117 EFTKVST
+1117 NFNSV
-1124 NTIEVPVDGGGKV
+1124 TIPTDITGQSVV
-1137 SINNNGINAGG
+1137 INKDGINAGG
-1148 KTIGGADN
+1148 KTIGGADS

-1262 GNTIKIDGGKIT
+1262 GNTIKIDGGKIS
-1274 ANTGKV
+1274 ANTGNV
-1280 SINTDGSIS
+1280 SINADGSTT

-1346 NGKNTTIKIDSP
+1346 NGKNTTIKVDSP

-1379 GKGNNPVQISNVASG
+1379 GKSNNPVQISNVASG

-1407 SAADKTAIA
+1407 SAADKTTIA

-1618 TMKWDVAA
+1618 TMKWDAAA

-1687 VGTVYNGSTV
+1687 VGTVYKGSTV
-1697 FVTPGASAQA
+1697 FVMPGASAQA

-1756 ANNNAINYLDQR
+1756 TNNNAINYLDQR

-1803 TSLYRGEMGYAV
+1803 TSVYRGEMGYAV

>member
-22 FAKSRR
+22 FAKSQG
-28 KSSAATVGSAKS
+28 KQSSFGIARTSLRLFKLTALPAAFAALGVAIPAWAGNYAAGNFNTVGGAGNSIVGNFNVVSPDGDSVNQSVVIGNSNTVGATAVRGKETFEGTPYVDAATVGGKGDARNNVVIGVNNTINSARNS
-40 LTFSN
+40 ILLGRGVN
-45 KIFSLTALAAGIM
+45 VAVGANNALAFG
-58 LSSSAWAESTLEGTA
+58 LNTRVNAENG
-73 GNNQQSVAIGY
+73 
-84 QTTASGDQAT
+84 
-94 ALAALHFIL
+94 
-103 ESAVHFENSR
+103 
-113 VGTNQATNTVGAP
+113 
-126 NRYTPTIAEE
+126 
-136 AAVEGALS
+136 
-144 TVFGTRATASGIASV
+144 V
-159 ALGAETSATNE
+159 ALGANAAANAQAGDVALGAQSATQ
-170 GSFAA
+170 
-175 AAGAKSTG
+175 T
-183 VSSVAIGTAAK
+183 VA
-194 ASENQAIA
+194 S
-202 IGSNATATGLQSIA
+202 
-216 IGVGNQVSGNQAG
+216 
-229 AFGDP
+229 
-234 SIVAGNASY
+234 
-243 TFGNDNAVGSTS
+243 
-255 QNAFVLGHNNQIGAT
+255 
-270 ATYNANGKLLPALGL
+270 
-285 TDTAAVNSSTA
+285 
-296 IGSNNYINTS
+296 
-306 STYVLGS
+306 
-313 GINTVTNTATG
+313 
-324 ARNPIGDTIAN
+324 
-335 SVYLGDNST
+335 
-344 AVAGAA
+344 
-350 VGTKNLAQDGSVGTT
+350 T
-365 TTAGDKGKVEI
+365 TTA
-376 ATVNGVSY
+376 TVGSFTY
-384 GGFAG
+384 SGFAG
-389 ATSDGV
+389 TAPTSTVSIGN
-395 ISVGAS
+395 SGA
-401 GKERRIP
+401 ERTLT
-408 NVAAGEISATSTDA
+408 NLAAGRIAADSTDA

-427 LYMVAKG
+427 LYATQNVLGNVAKTTKDIIG
-434 TLEQMPV
+434 GNTTLNPNTGELSV
-441 VYTNQNGNK
+441 TNIGNT
-450 VFKQSD
+450 
-456 GRFTDANG
+456 G
-464 NAYASANI
+464 
-472 IASMQNANGSTTAP
+472 
-486 TVLSNVASNLPATY
+486 
-500 NNDAYNKNNVPVT
+500 KNNIHDAI
-513 KSQTLSDDVNVNN
+513 K
-526 AATIGDVL
+526 
-534 NAGWNLQGNGNA
+534 
-546 VDFVKAYDT
+546 F
-555 VNFVDGNATTAT
+555 ATTT
-567 VKATPDGKVSTVKYD
+567 VKAGNNTTVNKANAANEYTVNAWDTTVSAKANGGVNITPTINDTNMTRAYELSVN
-582 VKVDGSTIKIVDGKL
+582 VDNSSIKIVDGKL
-597 TVATA
+597 TVTTA
-602 KNYFHINPENREVN
+602 KNYFHINPENREALVSN
-616 AKDTNNLDAVDSVGN
+616 PNNLDAVDSVGN

-691 GSLAVGTAAQSSGN
+691 SSLAVGTAAQSSGN

-711 RESQATGDYATA
+711 AAAKSSGNSSTAVGNKSHAKADYATA
-723 FGNDAWSFGNNGTA
+723 FGNDAWSSGNNGTA

-742 RAMKGGS
+742 RAMGGGS
-749 LAVGNSAQSQ
+749 LAVGASAQSQ
-759 AFNAAAIGSGAS
+759 AFNATAIGSGAS

-785 ANSDHA
+785 ASSNHA

-804 AVGTNNATVNRLT
+804 VVGTNKATVNRLT
-817 YSGFAGESPIAT
+817 YSGFAGGVSPIAT

-859 SQLYMTNDVLG
+859 SQLYATQNVLG
-870 NLANSVV
+870 NVA
-877 KNFGGDAALN
+877 KTTKDIIGGNTTLN
-887 PKKQGD
+887 PNTGELSV
-893 IIFTNIGGTGQ
+893 TNIGNTGK

-921 KNTTVNKT
+921 NNTTVNKA

-954 TPTINNTNM
+954 TPTINDTNM
-963 SRAYELSVNV
+963 TRAYELSVNV

-988 TDNLPKTKDTVTIV
+988 TDSLPKTKDTVTVV
-1002 QSEDKSV
+1002 QSDDNSISV
-1009 TVSKQTNDQDGNAV
+1009 TPKAKDGDGNTV
-1023 FNIAVAKANVNTD
+1023 FDIAVAKANVNTD

-1055 LANALNKAGWNA
+1055 LADALNKAGWNA

-1102 VQNGNRFTYATKDEV
+1102 VQNGSRFTYATKDEV
-1117 EFTKVST
+1117 NFNSV
-1124 NTIEVPVDGGGKV
+1124 TIPTDITGQSVV
-1137 SINNNGINAGG
+1137 INKDGINAGG
-1148 KTIGGADN
+1148 KTIGGADS

-1280 SINTDGSIS
+1280 SINTDGSTT
-1289 VNNADKGKLATVDE
+1289 VNNADKGKLATVDK
-1303 VSNTLN
+1303 VSNALN

-1317 NGVQKDLVNAGDS
+1317 NGVQKDLVNAGNS

-1338 TTVNVEST
+1338 TTVSVDNT
-1346 NGKNTTIKIDSP
+1346 DGKNTTIKVDSP

-1479 KHNITLKEAINNMN
+1479 KRNITLKEAINNMN

-1607 GSGVGTMQTVA
+1607 GSGVGTMQAVA
-1618 TMKWDVAA
+1618 TMKWDAAA

-1687 VGTVYNGSTV
+1687 VGTVYKGSTV

-1790 QAYLPGKSMIAVG
+1790 QAYLPGKNMIAVG
-1803 TSLYRGEMGYAV
+1803 TSVYRGEMGYAL